1 MPFPTILVTFFDGS
15 QRTVS
20 RDTLVL
26 DWQAVPDIG
35 IQSIRFLPDEAT
47 QLYGDRFW
55 AYLEGP
61 NAFVVGARKP
71 AQDVG
76 TPGATFETLTE
87 LVFTRQGQ
95 MTVREPATIPLAA
108 TVKRWIYG

>member
-1 MPFPTILVTFFDGS
+1 MPFPTIVIEYADGS

-20 RDTLVL
+20 RDTLAQ
-26 DWQAVPDIG
+26 DWQALAEIG
-35 IQSIRFLPDEAT
+35 VYSIRFLPEETT

-55 AYLEGP
+55 AYVEGP

-76 TPGATFETLTE
+76 TSSEVPEAITE
-87 LVFTRQGQ
+87 IVLDRQGRYI
-95 MTVREPATIPLAA
+95 VREPIVIPPAA
-108 TVKRWIYG
+108 TVKRWVYG

>member
-1 MPFPTILVTFFDGS
+1 MPFPTILVTFSDGS

-20 RDTLVL
+20 HDTLVT
-26 DWQAVPDIG
+26 DWQATPDVG
-35 IQSIRFLPDEAT
+35 LHSIRFLPEEAT

-61 NAFVVGARKP
+61 NTFIVGARKP

-76 TPGATFETLTE
+76 TSSEVPEAITE
-87 LVFTRQGQ
+87 IVLDRQGRY
-95 MTVREPATIPLAA
+95 TVREALVIPPTA
-108 TVKRWIYG
+108 TVKRWVYG

>member
-1 MPFPTILVTFFDGS
+1 MPFPVVTVTFLDGS

-20 RDTLVL
+20 RDTLVA
-26 DWQAVPDIG
+26 DWAALPDG
-35 IQSIRFLPDEAT
+35 IVSIRFLPDDRT

-61 NAFVVGARKP
+61 NGVVIGARKP

-76 TPGATFETLTE
+76 TPHAVPEHITE
-87 LVFTRQGQ
+87 LTFDRQG
-95 MTVREPATIPLAA
+95 RWAARYPATIPPGAVVRRSA
-108 TVKRWIYG
+108 P

>member
-1 MPFPTILVTFFDGS
+1 MPFPTILVTFSDGS

-20 RDTLVL
+20 RDTLVT
-26 DWQAVPDIG
+26 DWQATPDIG
-35 IQSIRFLPDEAT
+35 LHSIRFLPEEDT

-61 NAFVVGARKP
+61 NTFVVGARKP

-76 TPGATFETLTE
+76 TPSEVPESITE
-87 LVFTRQGQ
+87 IVFDRQGRW
-95 MTVREPATIPLAA
+95 TVREPASIPLAA
-108 TVKRWIYG
+108 TVKRWVYG